1 MPLQTTLAE
10 RRLLHD
16 PRLLPLLFLPWTLL
30 SVCLVKT
37 YQTLH
42 RRRVRDSLSHSR
54 PKVLITGFSS
64 PAALFLAR
72 AFCAAGHVVV
82 AVDYERP
89 RFTSSARISRA
100 VHTFYTLSASAS
112 APALARR
119 QADGDV
125 MRSSSSDHRLLS
137 IVLHERPD
145 LWISCDDDWGADLA
159 VLKRVLDHQASLP
172 QPLIKCRVVAP
183 DQDIL
188 RLAGDQVAFADYVRG
203 LGSALR
209 APEVYVVK
217 SRHDLH
223 WILSGGKN
231 TKKFLASRLDPRDG
245 EAGFSILL
253 PRPTINDTYNCVA
266 ELDISKTSPWLLREL
281 VHGEAYQAHV
291 LLGDGQVVSFVVS
304 RPVSSAEDGTRI
316 AVPPGSP
323 IQKTLLGFTQA
334 FAAALPDHPLTHL
347 NIDFILSAAATDT
360 GMAYRAYPMAC
371 SAGPPPL
378 ISLVDLTIDPSTLYL
393 YAASSPPRAKSDA
406 DSHVERCI
414 QRFNGAS
421 TPPNEPADVA
431 SAVDKS
437 FSSLAPRAAPILT
450 PPNTPSVS
458 ASRSPPRGR
467 STRPCKPALADPSTS
482 HHHHLLPATLN
493 PASSLKGTYSL
504 PLSLRTHL
512 LAPLRSLLLH
522 PLCGGGPAELAGGL
536 LVLVERVASSRWR
549 EERWAWSDAGVELW
563 EWGVRAPV
571 MAIWGVFGGSR

>member
-42 RRRVRDSLSHSR
+42 RRVRDSRSR

-64 PAALFLAR
+64 PAALALAR

-82 AVDYERP
+82 AVDGERP

-100 VHTFYTLSASAS
+100 VHTFYTLSA
-112 APALARR
+112 LHVARR
-119 QADGDV
+119 RADV
-125 MRSSSSDHRLLS
+125 DHRLLS

-145 LWISCDDDWGADLA
+145 LWISCDDGWGADLA
-159 VLKRVLDHQASLP
+159 ELKRVLDHQASLP
-172 QPLIKCRVVAP
+172 QPSIKCRVVAP

-188 RLAGDQVAFADYVRG
+188 RLAGDPLAFADYVRG

-209 APEVYVVK
+209 APEVYMVS
-217 SRHDLH
+217 SRHHLH
-223 WILSGGKN
+223 WILSGGN
-231 TKKFLASRLDPRDG
+231 ETKKFLASRLHLRHG

-253 PRPTINDTYNCVA
+253 PRPTINDTYDCVA

-291 LLGDGQVVSFVVS
+291 LLGHGQVVSFVVS
-304 RPVSSAEDGTRI
+304 RPASSPDDGTRI
-316 AVPPGSP
+316 AVAPGSP
-323 IQKTLLGFTQA
+323 IQETLLGFTRA
-334 FAAALPDHPLTHL
+334 FAAALPGHAVTHL

-360 GMAYRAYPMAC
+360 GVAYRAYPMAC

-378 ISLVDLTIDPSTLYL
+378 ISLADLTIDPSTLYL
-393 YAASSPPRAKSDA
+393 YAASSDA
-406 DSHVERCI
+406 DSHVDRCV
-414 QRFNGAS
+414 QRSDGAT
-421 TPPNEPADVA
+421 TPPNEPADA
-431 SAVDKS
+431 APAMDKS
-437 FSSLAPRAAPILT
+437 LSSLAPRAAPILT

-458 ASRSPPRGR
+458 ASASPSPPQGR
-467 STRPCKPALADPSTS
+467 STRKPALSDPGCS
-482 HHHHLLPATLN
+482 HHLLPATLR
-493 PASSLKGTYSL
+493 PTSSLKGTYSL

-512 LAPLRSLLLH
+512 LAPLRTLLLH

-536 LVLVERVASSRWR
+536 LVLVERLASSRWR
-549 EERWAWSDAGVELW
+549 EERWAWSDLGVELW
-563 EWGVRAPV
+563 EWGVKAPV
-571 MAIWGVFGGSR
+571 TALWGVFGRA